1 MRSWPSEPRC
11 ADTTGSAGFP
21 FWGCAGVSRSA
32 LLLLHLTA
40 AASRPIPIRWARVA
54 CGSYA
59 GRVLGIVPVPSGLF
73 HAGHVP
79 GDRPYRRA
87 GYGRENPRAGSAA
100 ARVFLAAIVP
110 LNDQMQA
117 GQLGKYPNE
126 PEAPLRAAG
135 QAKSLHCPGCRSL
148 PGSPSKSMAYGFSV
162 NRFHVAPCRNR
173 SPLVSMSYT
182 DVR

>member
-1 MRSWPSEPRC
+1 MVLRSWPSEPRC

-59 GRVLGIVPVPSGLF
+59 ARVLGIVPVPSGLF

-117 GQLGKYPNE
+117 GQLY
-126 PEAPLRAAG
+126 ASDQDR
-135 QAKSLHCPGCRSL
+135 
-148 PGSPSKSMAYGFSV
+148 
-162 NRFHVAPCRNR
+162 
-173 SPLVSMSYT
+173 LV
-182 DVR
+182 